1 MHMTRIVPL
10 ACLFASLLT
19 APVFAQNEG
28 DEEGEAPALPPR
40 GTFDAPRSMPAEI
53 DVSSLP
59 AMVRLGLRAESLRD
73 RTRVL
78 DTLVIVPDTQSY
90 IVQLGRWRPAGR
102 WPVLI
107 DDGTPEA
114 RENILRFA
122 RSFEPADIL
131 FWSSAASAV
140 EGRELEAACDLAF
153 ASSWG
158 ATATEDIGALWGRL
172 GFTPPG
178 LAMTSSLDSAWPAAL
193 ALANFRGT
201 PLVWINTEP
210 RAVNGVLAGDAM
222 ERFAGT
228 VASVFEQS
236 GWSWETLGDD
246 LDALILCVN
255 MPTRYAHPEHTHL
268 AVTDRVGRH
277 EDGERF
283 AVAGLIFGNEA
294 QSAYRAMAGLFCH
307 PDDLLFFDGYEP
319 GRAPAYDIR
328 RASQLFARSPRDV
341 VAEASPN
348 GGVRG
353 WRSLARRG
361 IRADF
366 VHVNSSG
373 RAEFF
378 DLDPGRAFAGDITP
392 LREPA
397 FVHFIHSFAAQRPAD
412 PESIAGRFFASGA
425 YAFVGSVHEP
435 FLSAFQPIGAIF
447 GRLRT
452 SVPVGAAVRYD
463 NAEVWKINVLA
474 DPLITLGPD
483 IRTEDRLA
491 FGDQVPEGESPVE
504 GAQTLEQR
512 MHEALRARRM
522 DEGVWLLRMLDRSDD
537 ALRVVEA
544 LLAEKDDP
552 DAEARPTTQL
562 LESAMLLAFERSR
575 DDLLLDL
582 WTALPGD
589 RAGDPLLR
597 DLAWNVARARL
608 NATTDA
614 DLLVRLREH
623 TRGWSAAEDAKILA
637 PALRRVF
644 GIESVRS
651 MYAQLIEQ
659 CTIPPV
665 KRALQRDA
673 QRFR

>member
-1 MHMTRIVPL
+1 MQMTRIVPL
-10 ACLFASLLT
+10 ACLCALLLGVP
-19 APVFAQNEG
+19 AIAQSDGVE
-28 DEEGEAPALPPR
+28 DEAPAPPPR
-40 GTFDAPRSMPAEI
+40 GTFDAPRSLPAEI

-90 IVQLGRWRPAGR
+90 IAQIGAWRPDAR

-107 DDGTPEA
+107 DDGTRDA

-131 FWSSAASAV
+131 FWSTGSPAL
-140 EGRELEAACDLAF
+140 ERRELEAACDLAF

-158 ATATEDIGALWGRL
+158 AASSAELGALWGRL
-172 GFTPPG
+172 EFTPPG
-178 LAMTSSLDSAWPAAL
+178 LALASSLDTAWPAAL
-193 ALANFRGT
+193 ALAAFRGT
-201 PLVWINTEP
+201 PLVWINVEP
-210 RAVNGVLAGDAM
+210 RPVNSVLAGDVM
-222 ERFAGT
+222 ETFANT
-228 VASVFEQS
+228 VASIFEQA
-236 GWSWETLGDD
+236 GWSWEALGDD
-246 LDALILCVN
+246 LDALIVCLN
-255 MPTRYAHPEHTHL
+255 MPTRYTHPEHTHL
-268 AVTDRVGRH
+268 AVTDRLGRH
-277 EDGERF
+277 ASGDRF
-283 AVAGLIFGNEA
+283 AIAGMIFGSEA
-294 QSAYRAMAGLFCH
+294 QSAYRVMSGLFNH

-328 RASQLFARSPRDV
+328 RGSQSMGTSARDV

-353 WRSLARRG
+353 WRALSRRG
-361 IRADF
+361 IDADF
-366 VHVNSSG
+366 IHVNTSG

-378 DLDPGRAFAGDITP
+378 DLDPGRAFASDITP

-397 FVHFIHSFAAQRPAD
+397 LVHFIHSFAAQRPGDA
-412 PESIAGRFFASGA
+412 ESLAGRFFASGA
-425 YAFVGSVHEP
+425 YAFIGSVHEP
-435 FLSAFQPIGAIF
+435 FLTAFQPIGAIM

-452 SVPVGAAVRYD
+452 GTPLGAAVRHD
-463 NAEVWKINVLA
+463 NAEVWKVNVLA

-483 IRTEDRLA
+483 IRTIDRLA
-491 FGDQVPEGESPVE
+491 FGENVPEGGSSVE

-512 MHEALRARRM
+512 MREALRARRLA
-522 DEGVWLLRMLDRSDD
+522 EGVWLLRMLDRPDD

-544 LLAEKDDP
+544 LLDKKDSP
-552 DAEARPTTQL
+552 DAEARPTTDF
-562 LESAMLLAFERSR
+562 LESAMLLAFEQSR

-582 WTALPGD
+582 WTALPSE
-589 RAGDPLLR
+589 RAGDPVLR

-608 NATTDA
+608 NVTTDA

-637 PALRRVF
+637 PAMRRVF
-644 GIESVRS
+644 GVESVRS
-651 MYAQLIEQ
+651 MYARLIEQ
-659 CTIPPV
+659 CTITPV
-665 KRALQRDA
+665 KRALQREA
-673 QRFR
+673 QRYR